1 MNGDIKLSAPG
12 GLPGDI
18 WLNGTRPT
26 LSEFTFQGRVV
37 ALDGSP
43 RSGVAITVFDR
54 RSLTADVRLAAT
66 TTDARG
72 RYRATFSLPSAV
84 PAHTAGECCQC
95 CPPRPGP
102 HQCSGDWDVF
112 VRATDSEEDESVDSA
127 MVCYI
132 DPGTYT
138 VDLVLGDG
146 EYVGLSEWDR
156 VTAKIDPFLGDT
168 LPKDIPA
175 AKLEWLC
182 KRADVFPLHAAM
194 WIQAHRLSFERT
206 IKAESCYAFLRSGMP
221 SDLPGILRAGEQAW
235 ETALRNAWTRRVIP
249 RPGDGTP
256 SELDTE
262 VALQI
267 AAMRELVVE
276 AATAEMTTALNPRSF
291 FDSVGLDV
299 DDQQE
304 FYGMW
309 LDHTGTLAEFWE
321 AVGDAPNLATLVGDF
336 QYAIQGAAIVG
347 YHPPTLAAL
356 RTASVTS
363 IAATAAWDFS
373 TWDGFLV
380 AQSVTPP
387 EGTPGEDATARRQN
401 YARMLERA
409 SEDAYPTLS
418 LRHRINADNPPS
430 TAHLVTFFTDN
441 PGFDVLTTNIDRWV
455 AENEDAFENTADPAE
470 ARTNLEIVQR
480 VYRLAPRLGRYETT
494 KILLEQGI
502 RSAADVTAFTR
513 DEFVNE
519 FTEHFTNNH
528 HDPGALAE
536 RVWDRGARISGSAQ
550 AMGSYLGL
558 SRSGVQ
564 FQPLTGMGDWGWEEA
579 ENGMG
584 SLADILG
591 SLDYCACSHC
601 RSVFSPAAYLADLLH
616 FLAKRSAIGG
626 NALTVLLDRRPDL
639 EYIWLDCANT
649 NTVLPYIDLVNE
661 LLERYFAETLDG
673 SSYQTTWTAEQLRVR
688 PEHQDAAVYEGT
700 VPDIDA
706 QITELVHP
714 WTLPFHLPEIEAR
727 QQLEH
732 LGVPRHRLMELLI
745 DDDADPAP
753 VPTAEAIAAEA
764 LGMSLVEHTIISGD
778 FDNPSTDDREFWG
791 YSNGMGTN
799 DWELWLNGTDGPNG
813 DVRELLRRGGY
824 SLDELQELLTLTY
837 IDPDHYELT
846 GIKFNWSETC
856 DLGEAEILNLGVE
869 ALDRLHR
876 FTRLQRRTGI
886 PSRMLNVLIHDV
898 GGGTLDDT
906 FLGKLVDI
914 CSLQRRTR
922 LAWDELATW
931 WAVRIDARVY
941 ADGKPSLYH
950 RRFLSAQG
958 ATPAGFQPKDDRG
971 EELDGELEE
980 PVAITADELPTLLAA
995 ANLSEA
1001 DYNRLRPTFAND
1013 EFTFANLTAIFR
1025 TASLARATKLSVDDL
1040 VTLRTLTGINPFTSP
1055 ATAIEFLEALEGIRA
1070 SGFTIAELDWLLR
1083 HVGTA
1088 VIDDATIGRTLG
1100 TLSRGLATIDAEI
1113 SKLVDPDGSAVR
1125 TNLADVVL
1133 DVDTDLTPAMLIVDG
1148 ESALSEVDQ
1157 GTFVTAQF
1165 ASFVDPA
1172 LAIAQLVTDG
1182 GDLTDLAERRNWVL
1196 QTFIGNRRKRALLV
1210 DTAAAAFRIQS
1221 SVAERLLFET
1231 LHQPDDPA
1239 VLLATTFATSFASDA
1254 QINEGLKPDDH
1265 EEQFNGWLRLAKA
1278 ATIVRQHQI
1287 TAEQLSW
1294 YPGHLTGAWL
1304 DIDALPLNVGDTDA
1318 TFSAW
1323 NRLRQALDLRE
1334 LFGDDEM
1341 GHRALAL
1348 AATADDALDL
1358 LAEYTGWDAV
1368 ELKYIADAI
1377 GWDAPSDFNDEINLG
1392 RLRSIALAGQRV
1404 GVGLDVL
1411 WSWVHGS
1418 MTMAKAAKIEA
1429 AARAKY
1435 GEERWPEIATP
1446 QRDRLREQQRDALV
1460 SAIIATSE
1468 TLTTREQIFEHL
1480 LIDVEMSACMLTT
1493 RIVQANSSVQMFVH
1507 RVLLQLEAPA
1517 VKFQPGAAH
1526 AWSWMKNYRV
1536 WEANRKVFLYPENWI
1551 EPALRGDKSP
1561 EFEKL
1566 ESELLQD
1573 TLDNAK
1579 VERGLIGYLAGLDRV
1594 ANLEIVAV
1602 YAHDPYSTVW
1612 LLGRTQSAPRTWFLR
1627 KRGHNDPWGPWEEL
1641 PLEIDSNNVVLLE
1654 RKGRILLFW
1663 LTTIDGTV
1671 SRKPLGFDE
1680 YQNFRTVEL
1689 AITWAER
1696 DDRGWTQTV
1705 MSERTAASET
1715 LSQQPDSHLLRAW
1728 ILSDYINIIVF
1739 RNQGGNGLEP
1749 RAEFHYDIVSRH
1761 VTLAG
1766 TDFLASNYPNLLG
1779 NDNLLI
1785 DSFWTGL
1792 QDDYHVEG
1800 QRFAKT
1806 LLNPSV
1812 GGVGGNG
1819 GKVNYNNAPNV
1830 DPPLDSGTA
1839 FYQGDYYA
1847 PMFHKAP
1854 RTGYRTLLHQGDL
1867 WTLTPSMR
1875 FCPVVYD
1882 DRQRKYLLEPRDGFS
1897 DASSEGDEVS
1907 PYLIGTLDFSQY
1919 QGCIPPSEPEV
1930 FHPTA
1935 PTNKAQQELDNI
1947 SITVHWATGIPGQN
1961 GGTFG
1966 VDPLGN
1972 GLGTG
1977 TVLHNLSTTM
1987 MGGNTFAVDDGAP
2000 GIELVPGTVRIQMT
2014 TLYHPFA
2021 RKLVETVALNGVDAL
2036 YRPAEDSL
2044 LFRQADSTEPM
2055 SGAVLNLDSELQ
2067 LIGKEPV
2074 ESYDFD
2080 HASAYGVYNWE
2091 VFFHIPMMIAEKLR
2105 TDQRWAEAQRWY
2117 HTMFDPIETV
2127 EKDDAAAPSKFWRI
2141 KPFVDQAEN
2150 LAKDQF
2156 EAMLGIGVTA
2166 AEQEAAIAQFEIEV
2180 KKWRDNPF
2188 DPHAIAR
2195 VRPGVY
2201 QRVLLRNYFDNL
2213 IEWADHLFRQ
2223 DTLESINEATIL
2235 YVLVSQLLGPRPEEV
2250 PGPDEVTPKSYH
2262 DLVEEGLDAFSNAA
2276 QKLENWILVPTEPA
2290 GHLCPGEEPLPP
2302 WVREKV
2308 EVRFW
2313 YFCYPPNPELLKYW
2327 DIIAD
2332 RLWKIR
2338 HCQNIEGM
2346 ERRLAIFQP
2355 PIDPGLL
2362 VRAAAAGVDLA
2373 SVLAELD
2380 SGFPP
2385 YRFRSVVA
2393 RANGFCGDLKALGSA
2408 LLQAIEKRDAEAL
2421 ARLRSEHELTMQAA
2435 VRDVRL
2441 RQLDEARGAVE
2452 SLKLSKGTAEERLE
2466 YYEGLRAIGINP
2478 QEKVA
2483 MELALSSGV
2492 IRAASQAIVA
2502 VGGMLQLIPD
2512 FTTSVGTDMS
2522 IKTTFGGSYV
2532 SGAVQSAGEA
2542 LGVVPTILDTAAAWI
2557 STKAQYDRRNEEWDF
2572 QIDQA
2577 NSDIARIDRD
2587 IAVAEIRVAI
2597 AQRELANHDLQVE
2610 QSKAADRFMREKFSN
2625 RELYDWMVGQLS
2637 TLYFQTYQLAFDLAK
2652 RAERAYRHE
2661 LAIDGGA
2668 PIIKYG
2674 YWDSLRKGL
2683 LAGEKLG
2690 HDLQRLELAY
2700 MDNDV
2705 REYELRKSISL
2716 ARLNPAQLHNLQENG
2731 TCVFDIPEV
2740 LFDLDHPG
2748 HVLRRIRSVSVT
2760 IPAVTDPHTSLGA
2773 RLTLTE
2779 HWLRR
2784 NAGVEEPE
2792 LGYGGKD
2799 RIATSTAMS
2808 DSGLFNLDFRDERY
2822 LPFEYAG
2829 AISRWKLELPDKV
2842 PQFDYRTI
2850 SDVVMSMA
2858 YTARDGGDTF
2868 RGDVQDALEAAFND
2882 AFTTPDIATQLF
2894 VVHRA
2899 FPNEWA
2905 QFLSPA
2911 EEDTEQ
2917 VLTLPI
2923 KEQHFP
2929 VFARRWGFEIKSVEF
2944 RFLFTDDIT
2953 ALTNTFALTF
2963 SVDDTS
2969 ITPVL
2974 ASSPAAPYAWDIADS
2989 LEAAPGTWTLTREKG
3004 IHPAEIVEDEWLDP
3018 TKVVGM
3024 LMLVRYELDNGS

>member
-18 WLNGTRPT
+18 WLNGSAPAPA
-26 LSEFTFQGRVV
+26 EFVFQGRVV
-37 ALDGSP
+37 GLDGSP
-43 RSGVAITVFDR
+43 RSGVAITVFER
-54 RSLTADVRLAAT
+54 RSLTMDVRLAAT
-66 TTDARG
+66 MTDARG
-72 RYRATFSLPSAV
+72 RYRATFSLPGVSSRHA
-84 PAHTAGECCQC
+84 ASECCQC
-95 CPPRPGP
+95 CPPAGREP
-102 HQCSGDWDVF
+102 HRCNSDWDLF
-112 VRATDSEEDESVDSA
+112 IRATDSEESESADSA
-127 MVCYI
+127 LVCTL
-132 DPGTYT
+132 DPGTYIA
-138 VDLVLGDG
+138 DLVLGDG
-146 EYVGLSEWDR
+146 DYMGLSEWDR

-175 AKLEWLC
+175 DKLEWLC

-194 WIQAHRLSFERT
+194 WIQAYRLSFERT
-206 IKAESCYAFLRSGMP
+206 IKEESCYAFLRAGMP
-221 SDLPGILRAGEQAW
+221 ADMPGILRAGEGAW
-235 ETALRNAWTRRVIP
+235 ESALRNAWTRRVIP

-256 SELDTE
+256 TELDTE

-276 AATAEMTTALNPRSF
+276 AATVEMTTALNPRSF

-299 DDQQE
+299 ADQQE

-336 QYAIQGAAIVG
+336 QYAIQGAAVVG

-356 RTASVTS
+356 RTTSVAS
-363 IAATAAWDFS
+363 IAVTAAWDFS
-373 TWDGFLV
+373 TWDSFLV

-387 EGTPGEDATARRQN
+387 EGTPGEDATERRQN

-418 LRHRINADNPPS
+418 LRHRIDADDPPHTEHLVDFFEDNP
-430 TAHLVTFFTDN
+430 A
-441 PGFDVLTTNIDRWV
+441 FDVLTTNIDRWV
-455 AENEDAFENTADPAE
+455 AANPTAFAGTSDPAE

-502 RSAADVTAFTR
+502 RSAADATAFTR

-519 FTEHFTNNH
+519 FTEHFTDNH
-528 HDPGALAE
+528 HDPEALAE

-558 SRSGVQ
+558 SRSSVQ
-564 FQPLTGMGDWGWEEA
+564 FQPVASMGDWGWEDA

-616 FLAKRSAIGG
+616 FLAKRKTSGS
-626 NALTVLLDRRPDL
+626 NALNVLLLRRPDL

-673 SSYQTTWTAEQLRVR
+673 SSYQTTWTAEQLRLR
-688 PEHQDAAVYEGT
+688 PEHQDAAVYQGT
-700 VPDIDA
+700 VPGIDA
-706 QITELVHP
+706 QLTELVHP
-714 WTLPFHLPEIEAR
+714 WILPFHLPEIEAR
-727 QQLEH
+727 QLLEH
-732 LGVPRHRLMELLI
+732 FGVPRHRLMELLV
-745 DDDADPAP
+745 DDNADPVTP
-753 VPTAEAIAAEA
+753 NMEAIAAEA
-764 LGMSLVEHTIISGD
+764 LGMSLVEHTIIAGE

-791 YSNGMGTN
+791 YVNSEGTN
-799 DWELWLNGTDGPNG
+799 SWYSILNGTHETEGN
-813 DVRELLRRGGY
+813 VRELLRRGDY
-824 SLDELQELLTLTY
+824 SLAELQGLLSLTY
-837 IDPDHYELT
+837 IDPNHYDPT
-846 GIKFNWSETC
+846 GIEFNWAETC
-856 DLGEAEILNLGVE
+856 DLGDAEILNLNVA

-876 FTRLQRRTGI
+876 FTRLQRRTTI
-886 PSRMLNVLIHDV
+886 PSRMLNVLIDEV
-898 GGGTLDDT
+898 GGGTLNDT

-914 CSLQRRTR
+914 RNLQRRTR

-931 WAVRIDARVY
+931 WAVRIDARAY

-950 RRFLSAQG
+950 RRFLVAQN
-958 ATPAGFQPKDDRG
+958 ATPAGFQPESDRG
-971 EELDGELEE
+971 DDLDGELEI
-980 PVAITADELPTLLAA
+980 PVAISVDELPTLLAA

-1025 TASLARATKLSVDDL
+1025 TASLARATKLSIDEL
-1040 VTLRTLTGINPFTSP
+1040 VTLRTLTGIDPFTSP
-1055 ATAIEFLEALEGIRA
+1055 ATALDFLEALDGIRA

-1088 VIDDATIGRTLG
+1088 MIDDATIGRTLG
-1100 TLSRGLATIDAEI
+1100 TLSRGLATVDAEI
-1113 SKLVDPDGSAVR
+1113 DKLVDPDGSAVR
-1125 TNLADVVL
+1125 ANLADVVIS
-1133 DVDTDLTPAMLIVDG
+1133 VDTDLEPAMLIVDG

-1157 GTFVTAQF
+1157 GTFITAQF
-1165 ASFVDPA
+1165 ASFVDTD

-1182 GDLTDLAERRNWVL
+1182 GELTDLTERRNWLL

-1210 DTAAAAFRIQS
+1210 DTASAAFRIQS
-1221 SVAERLLFET
+1221 TVAEKLLYEM
-1231 LHQPDDPA
+1231 LHQPDTSD
-1239 VLLATTFATSFASDA
+1239 LLGTTFASSFATDA
-1254 QINEGLKPDDH
+1254 QITKGLIAEDH
-1265 EEQFNGWLRLAKA
+1265 EDQFIGWLRLAKA
-1278 ATIVRQHQI
+1278 AIIVRQHQI
-1287 TAEQLSW
+1287 TAEQLTW

-1304 DIDALPLNVGDTDA
+1304 DIDALPLDVGDTDA

-1341 GHRALAL
+1341 GHRALTL
-1348 AATADDALDL
+1348 ASTADDALDL

-1368 ELKYIADAI
+1368 ELKFVADAI
-1377 GWDAPSDFNDEINLG
+1377 GWDAASDFNDEINLG
-1392 RLRSIALAGQRV
+1392 RLHSIALAGQRI

-1411 WSWVHGS
+1411 WTWVHGS
-1418 MTMAKAAKIEA
+1418 MTLAKAAKIEA

-1446 QRDRLREQQRDALV
+1446 HRDRLREQQRDALV
-1460 SAIIATSE
+1460 SAILATSE
-1468 TLTTREQIFEHL
+1468 TLTTREQIFEQL

-1551 EPALRGDKSP
+1551 EPALRGDKTP
-1561 EFEKL
+1561 EFERL

-1654 RKGRILLFW
+1654 REGRILLFW

-1671 SRKPLGFDE
+1671 SRKPVEFGE

-1705 MSERTAASET
+1705 MSERTAAYET
-1715 LSQQPDSHLLRAW
+1715 LSQGPDSHLLRAW

-1739 RNQGGNGLEP
+1739 RTPGYNYLEP

-1779 NDNLLI
+1779 NDNFLHQSL
-1785 DSFWTGL
+1785 WVGL
-1792 QDDYHVEG
+1792 QSDYHVEG

-1812 GGVGGNG
+1812 VGVGGNG
-1819 GKVNYNNAPNV
+1819 GGGVKWNNNPDKA

-1839 FYQGDYYA
+1839 FYQADYYA
-1847 PMFHKAP
+1847 PMFHKASI
-1854 RTGYRTLLHQGDL
+1854 TGYRTLLHQGDL
-1867 WTLTPSMR
+1867 WTPTPSMR

-1897 DASSEGDEVS
+1897 DASSEGEEIS
-1907 PYLIGTLDFSQY
+1907 PDLIGGLDYSQY
-1919 QGCIPPSEPEV
+1919 QGCMPASEPEII
-1930 FHPTA
+1930 HSTA
-1935 PTNKAQQELDNI
+1935 PTNKQQQQSDKIN
-1947 SITVHWATGIPGQN
+1947 TGTYWTGGIPDQNSGTQTFVGVGGQ
-1961 GGTFG
+1961 
-1966 VDPLGN
+1966 
-1972 GLGTG
+1972 GTG
-1977 TVLHNLSTTM
+1977 TVLHNLSTGT
-1987 MGGNTFAVDDGAP
+1987 MGGNTNTVDDGGP
-2000 GIELVPGTVRIQMT
+2000 GVELVPGTVRIQMT

-2021 RKLVETVALNGVDAL
+2021 RKLVETVALHGVDAL
-2036 YRPAEDSL
+2036 YRPSENSV
-2044 LFRQADSTEPM
+2044 LFRQIDSVEPM
-2055 SGAVLNLDSELQ
+2055 SGAFLNLDSELQ
-2067 LIGKEPV
+2067 LIGKEPM
-2074 ESYDFD
+2074 ESYDFN

-2091 VFFHIPMMIAEKLR
+2091 VFFHIPMLIADKLR

-2127 EKDDAAAPSKFWRI
+2127 EKDEATAPSKFWRI
-2141 KPFVDQAEN
+2141 KPFFDQAEN

-2156 EAMLGIGVTA
+2156 EAMLGIGVTP
-2166 AEQEAAIAQFEIEV
+2166 AEQETAIAQFEAEV
-2180 KKWRDNPF
+2180 KIWRENPF
-2188 DPHAIAR
+2188 DPHAVAR
-2195 VRPGVY
+2195 IRPGVY
-2201 QRVLLRNYFDNL
+2201 QRALLRSYFDNL

-2250 PGPDEVTPKSYH
+2250 PGPDGPPKSYH
-2262 DLVEEGLDAFSNAA
+2262 DLVEEGIDEFSNAA

-2290 GHLCPGEEPLPP
+2290 EHLCPGVEPLPP

-2308 EVRFW
+2308 EIRFW

-2327 DIIAD
+2327 DTIAD

-2380 SGFPP
+2380 SGLPP

-2393 RANGFCGDLKALGSA
+2393 RANAFCGDLRTLGGA
-2408 LLQAIEKRDAEAL
+2408 LLQALEKRDAEAL
-2421 ARLRSEHELTMQAA
+2421 ARLQAEQGLTMLAA
-2435 VRDVRL
+2435 VRDVRV
-2441 RQLDEARGAVE
+2441 RQLDEAHGAVE
-2452 SLKLSKGTAEERLE
+2452 SLKLSKLAVEGRLE
-2466 YYEGLRAIGINP
+2466 YYEELVDVGVNDQEVAAMGLG
-2478 QEKVA
+2478 
-2483 MELALSSGV
+2483 ALSGLSRV
-2492 IRAASQAIVA
+2492 ASQAIMA
-2502 VGGMLQLIPD
+2502 LGGALQLIPD
-2512 FTTSVGTDMS
+2512 FTISVGTDMS
-2522 IKTTFGGSYV
+2522 AKTTIGGV
-2532 SGAVQSAGEA
+2532 AIGGALKSAGEA
-2542 LGVVPTILDTAAAWI
+2542 LGILPTMYDTAANWI
-2557 STKAQYDRRNEEWDF
+2557 ITNAQYQRRQDEWDF
-2572 QIDQA
+2572 QVGQA
-2577 NSDIARIDRD
+2577 DADIARIDRD

-2597 AQRELANHDLQVE
+2597 AQRELDNHDLQVE
-2610 QSKAADRFMREKFSN
+2610 QSKATDRFMREKFSN

-2690 HDLQRLELAY
+2690 HDLQRLDLAY
-2700 MDNDV
+2700 MDHDV

-2716 ARLNPAQLHNLQENG
+2716 ARLNATELHKLQETG
-2731 TCVFDIPEV
+2731 TCNINIPEI

-2748 HVLRRIRSVSVT
+2748 HVLRRIRSVSLT

-2773 RLTLTE
+2773 RLSLTE

-2784 NAGVEEPE
+2784 NADVEEPE

-2829 AISRWKLELPDKV
+2829 AISSWKLELPDKV

-2850 SDVVMSMA
+2850 SDVVMSIA
-2858 YTARDGGDTF
+2858 YTARDGGDDF
-2868 RGDVQDALEAAFND
+2868 RGDVQDALDEKFNEAFAGG
-2882 AFTTPDIATQLF
+2882 ATQLF

-2911 EEDTEQ
+2911 EEDEEQ
-2917 VLTLPI
+2917 VLTLPV

-2929 VFARRWGFEIKSVEF
+2929 VFARRQGFTIKSVQF
-2944 RFLFTDDIT
+2944 RLLFTDDIT
-2953 ALTNTFALTF
+2953 DFGVDVVETIF
-2963 SVDDTS
+2963 SVGATAVS
-2969 ITPVL
+2969 LSL
-2974 ASSPAAPYAWDIADS
+2974 ASDGPYASGTAGS
-2989 LEAAPGTWTLTREKG
+2989 LTTTPGTWTLTREKDPD
-3004 IHPAEIVEDEWLDP
+3004 PAVIVADDWLDP

-3024 LMLVRYELDNGS
+3024 LMLVRYELVEES